1 MSSKLIDFQQAIKDI
16 KLDVLMAH
24 AEGFR
29 QELPKLFNLFEA
41 MAAEIVFLR
50 TEVQRLKDE
59 NNRLKGEQGKPD
71 IRPQTKNKDIS
82 SETERRKIRNK
93 LKKAKKSKAKKHK
106 IKVDN
111 QKRLDIDKKDLPKD
125 AVFKGYERVV
135 VQDLIIKTNNI
146 EFLKATYYSPS
157 ERKTY
162 RADLPAGYEGEFG
175 PYIRSLIISLAA
187 ENSGMTQPAI
197 VSFLKTH
204 GIFISAATVARILS
218 DGLDPLFHQEKN
230 DIVQAGTAASE
241 FLHIDDTTARVNGK
255 NNYTHVICNPYFTAY
270 VTLPRK
276 DRMSIIEILSQGRE
290 LSFKFGDKAFELMV
304 LMGLPKKYLEE
315 LQKTQANEILSRRE
329 LNFLL
334 DRMFPDPKQ
343 GQKSRETILEAS
355 AICAYQDSA
364 DAVPILICDDAPQFK
379 LITSLLGLC
388 WIHEGRHYKKLTPF
402 LLQNQALLDRFL
414 RDFWDF
420 YEKLLAYKE
429 APTLDM
435 ADGLSKDFD
444 VLFNKITGYEQLD
457 KRIAITFSNKEEL
470 LLVLKHS
477 EIPLHNNSAE
487 LGARAK
493 ARSRDISLQTRS
505 AEGTRSKDTLMT
517 LAQTAR
523 KLSVNFFDYVYD
535 RVTRKYVMPSLA
547 SLIPL
552 PNTSWLTSNQLT
564 KKYCSWAY
572 FVDSWW

>member
-1 MSSKLIDFQQAIKDI
+1 MSSKPVDFQQVLKDI
-16 KLDVLMAH
+16 KLDVLMAD

-50 TEVQRLKDE
+50 AEVQRLKDE

-82 SETERRKIRNK
+82 SEAERRKIRNK
-93 LKKAKKSKAKKHK
+93 LKKTKKSKAKKHK
-106 IKVDN
+106 IKIDRE
-111 QKRLDIDKKDLPKD
+111 KRLGIDKRKLPAD
-125 AVFKGYERVV
+125 AVFKGWERVV
-135 VQDLIIKTNNI
+135 VQDLTIKTNNI
-146 EFLKATYYSPS
+146 AFLKATYYSPS

-175 PYIRSLIISLAA
+175 PYVRSMVITLAS
-187 ENSGMTQPAI
+187 ESSGMTQPAI
-197 VSFLKTH
+197 VSFLQTH
-204 GIFISAATVARILS
+204 GIFISAATVARMLS

-230 DIVQAGTAASE
+230 DVVQAGKAASE

-276 DRMSIIEILSQGRE
+276 DRMSIIEILSQGKE
-290 LSFKFGDKAFELMV
+290 LSFKFGAKAFELMV

-315 LQKTQANEILSRRE
+315 LQKSHANEILSRQE

-334 DRMFPDPKQ
+334 DQMFPNSKQ
-343 GQKSRETILEAS
+343 GRKSRETILEAS
-355 AICAYQDSA
+355 AICAYQDSPE
-364 DAVPILICDDAPQFK
+364 AVSILICDDAPQFK

-402 LLQNQALLDRFL
+402 MPANQALIDQFL
-414 RDFWDF
+414 SDFWDF

-429 APTLDM
+429 APTSEA
-435 ADGLSKDFD
+435 ADALSKEFD
-444 VLFNKITGYEQLD
+444 TLFERTTGYEQLD
-457 KRIAITFSNKEEL
+457 KRIAITFAKKEEL
-470 LLVLKHS
+470 LLVLKHP

-493 ARSRDISLQTRS
+493 ARSRDISLQTKS
-505 AEGTRSKDTLMT
+505 AEGTKAKDTLMT
-517 LAQTAR
+517 LAQTAL
-523 KLSVNFFDYVYD
+523 KLGVNFFDYVYD
-535 RVTRKYVMPSLA
+535 RVARRYKMPSLA
-547 SLIPL
+547 SLIPTPTL
-552 PNTSWLTSNQLT
+552 CLNSS
-564 KKYCSWAY
+564 
-572 FVDSWW
+572 